1 MFPFNG
7 PFLYKCNDCGKI
19 FEKTKKIPLG
29 AITILDMLVKPKCP
43 KCGSRNTKSID
54 YMIRK

>member
-7 PFLYKCNDCGKI
+7 PFLYKCNDCGKV
-19 FEKTKKIPLG
+19 FEKTEKIHIG
-29 AITILDMLVKPKCP
+29 AITVLGMLVKPKCP

>member
-1 MFPFNG
+1 MLPFNG

-19 FEKTKKIPLG
+19 FEKTHKIN
-29 AITILDMLVKPKCP
+29 IVDIILSKHKCP
-43 KCGSRNTKSID
+43 KCGSRNTKSIG

>member
-1 MFPFNG
+1 MLPFVG

-19 FEKTKKIPLG
+19 FEKTKKSPICDIKLLNIFIG
-29 AITILDMLVKPKCP
+29 PKCP